1 MKLQCVSFQEFTG
14 RKMSNRGPIAYQ
26 ERVRLHICP
35 LPKCGRQFF
44 DSNSLLN
51 HQLQSEHIDSSCCV
65 CHKTFRSLRNTKR
78 HIESVHSKNIFGC
91 WMCHR
96 RYNREDNLRAH
107 QLKAHGMAT
116 CRHCQAAFRDTDS
129 LKIHLM
135 QGCLKKQWYIWIWFK
150 NWALFDFYRPQ
161 TKLREG
167 NVFTPVYQS
176 FCSQGGVHPLGR
188 PPPPRDGHWSG
199 QYASYWNSFLLW
211 KVLQDLSE
219 QSFLA
224 IKSDLGLVTWMFD
237 INFEFM
243 NVGWNL
249 NMTLQV
255 PLLEW
260 KKMLIFIFVKK
271 LLLYFY
277 VCPQK
282 YNFYSVLL
290 HMKYCAFIFAIYC
303 NSQYYKLYS
312 RTLIC
317 EGCKDAE
324 IAVVLSYD

>member
-26 ERVRLHICP
+26 ERVGLHICP

-44 DSNSLLN
+44 DSNSLFN

-135 QGCLKKQWYIWIWFK
+135 QGCLKKQWYIWI
-150 NWALFDFYRPQ
+150 LF
-161 TKLREG
+161 
-167 NVFTPVYQS
+167 
-176 FCSQGGVHPLGR
+176 
-188 PPPPRDGHWSG
+188 
-199 QYASYWNSFLLW
+199 
-211 KVLQDLSE
+211 
-219 QSFLA
+219 
-224 IKSDLGLVTWMFD
+224 
-237 INFEFM
+237 
-243 NVGWNL
+243 
-249 NMTLQV
+249 
-255 PLLEW
+255 
-260 KKMLIFIFVKK
+260 KK
-271 LLLYFY
+271 LSIVWLLPPANE
-277 VCPQK
+277 V
-282 YNFYSVLL
+282 
-290 HMKYCAFIFAIYC
+290 AG
-303 NSQYYKLYS
+303 
-312 RTLIC
+312 R
-317 EGCKDAE
+317 
-324 IAVVLSYD
+324 